1 MIPAFSMNNCFLS
14 LNPTPFHLKPF
25 TSSDLGIIFLAIL
38 NENDYHLDMEIHK
51 KHQYFKKI
59 WAYLFIGGMLPS
71 LSIADTSSKDHLYHK
86 RIELHEIEVKDNLA
100 KTYLKKTTSTAT
112 KTDTRIRDIPQSIS
126 VITEEQIKDQS
137 LLGLKD
143 AIQYS
148 PGVMAGQGEGNRDSI
163 WFRGNQSTSD
173 LFVDGVRDDV
183 QYYRDLYNIDRVEVL
198 MGPNGM
204 IFGRGGVG
212 GVINRVVKEAA
223 WENKNE
229 IKIQGGAYDHKRS
242 SVDLNNRIDETLA
255 VRVNA
260 MIEDSGSFRQGVE
273 SERKAIN
280 PTFTFK
286 PSDKTKVVVGMEYF
300 NDKRTSDRGIP
311 SVDNGLKSYPYSTSR
326 STFFGNA
333 SQSPNEATVK
343 NGYAI
348 IDHNF
353 DNGVSVKNHTRF
365 SDYDKYY
372 QNVYANSQVS
382 NGLVTIDGYYDNTQ
396 RQNFFNQTDLTYNFK
411 TGSVSHKL
419 LTGLEIGLQ
428 ENQNYRI
435 VNSGSDPTPL
445 ASNPYALL
453 NWQSTKSRNTATDI
467 YNQAIYF
474 QDQIY
479 LNEQFQIIAGLR
491 YDKFKTKFNDSVT
504 PSNSANVY
512 DQFISPRVGLVYK
525 PIEPVSLYTNYSL
538 SYLPRTGE
546 QLTSLTSSIKSFDPE
561 KFTNI
566 EAGIKYDLLQS
577 FSISSA
583 IYRLERSRMAI
594 SDPSSPTTNIIIVDG
609 QVTKGFELGFAGK
622 LFDAYSM
629 YGGYT
634 YQDAEI
640 TSAQLI
646 KKDTDEKI
654 LSGTLLGHVPKHTF
668 SLWNKYEFNETWSA
682 ALGVVSRSD
691 MYAATPTTTT
701 AVNLPGYTRV
711 DAAIYANINK
721 QTKLQ
726 LNIENLLDKTYYQSA
741 HNNNNIMYGYPL
753 TARATVTY
761 TF

>member
-1 MIPAFSMNNCFLS
+1 M
-14 LNPTPFHLKPF
+14 
-25 TSSDLGIIFLAIL
+25 
-38 NENDYHLDMEIHK
+38 
-51 KHQYFKKI
+51 
-59 WAYLFIGGMLPS
+59 
-71 LSIADTSSKDHLYHK
+71 ADTSSKDHLYHK

-311 SVDNGLKSYPYSTSR
+311 SVSNRLQSYPYSTSR

-333 SQSPNEATVK
+333 SQSPNEAIVK

-348 IDHNF
+348 IDHTF
-353 DNGVSVKNHTRF
+353 DNGVSIKNHTRF

-372 QNVYANSQVS
+372 QNVYAGGQVNLL
-382 NGLVTIDGYYDNTQ
+382 NGKLKIDGYYDNTQ

-428 ENQNYRI
+428 ENENYR
-435 VNSGSDPTPL
+435 VLATPNSSIY
-445 ASNPYALL
+445 ASNPFTFLPFE
-453 NWQSTKSRNTATDI
+453 SSRNRNTSTDI
-467 YNQAIYF
+467 SNQAIYF
-474 QDQIY
+474 QDQIS
-479 LNEQFQIIAGLR
+479 LNEQYQIIAGLR
-491 YDKFKTKFNDSVT
+491 YDQFKTKYNDIKDS
-504 PSNSANVY
+504 SNSATIN
-512 DQFISPRVGLVYK
+512 DQFVTPRIGLVYK
-525 PIEPVSLYTNYSL
+525 PIEPVSLYTSYSL

-546 QLTSLTSSIKSFDPE
+546 QLTSLTPTNKSFDPE

-577 FSISSA
+577 FSISSS
-583 IYRLERSRMAI
+583 IYRLERSKMAI
-594 SDPSSPTTNIIIVDG
+594 TDPSPPSTNIILVDG
-609 QVTKGFELGFAGK
+609 QVTKGFELGVAGK
-622 LFDAYSM
+622 LFDSYSM

-640 TSAQLI
+640 TKNQGTGTTQI
-646 KKDTDEKI
+646 T
-654 LSGTLLGHVPKHTF
+654 SGTSLGHVPKHTF
-668 SLWNKYEFNETWSA
+668 SLWNKYEINETWSA
-682 ALGVVSRSD
+682 ALGIVSRSD

-741 HNNNNIMYGYPL
+741 HNNYNIMYGHPL

>member
-1 MIPAFSMNNCFLS
+1 
-14 LNPTPFHLKPF
+14 
-25 TSSDLGIIFLAIL
+25 
-38 NENDYHLDMEIHK
+38 MEICIK
-51 KHQYFKKI
+51 SKYLIKTITYILLGCLLPSISIANTSEKNSPDDKKI
-59 WAYLFIGGMLPS
+59 
-71 LSIADTSSKDHLYHK
+71 
-86 RIELHEIEVKDNLA
+86 ELVEIEVKDNVA
-100 KTYLKKTTSTAT
+100 RTYLKKRISSAT

-137 LLGLKD
+137 LLGLTD
-143 AIQYS
+143 AIKYS
-148 PGVMAGQGEGNRDSI
+148 PGVMAGQGEGNRDSV

-212 GVINRVVKEAA
+212 GVINRVTKEAH

-229 IKIQGGAYDHKRS
+229 LRMQGGTYDHKRS
-242 SVDLNNRIDETLA
+242 SIDLNSGINETLA
-255 VRVNA
+255 VRINA

-273 SERKAIN
+273 SEKKAIN

-286 PSDKTKVVVGMEYF
+286 PSDKTKIVVGMEYF
-300 NDKRTSDRGIP
+300 NDKRTNDRGIP
-311 SVDNGLKSYPYSTSR
+311 SVSNGLQSRPFSTSR

-333 SQSPNEATVK
+333 SQSPNEAIVK

-348 IDHNF
+348 IDHTF
-353 DNGVSVKNHTRF
+353 DNGMSVKNTTRF

-372 QNVYANSQVS
+372 QNVYANSSVQA
-382 NGLVTIDGYYDNTQ
+382 NGTLTIDGYYDNTQ
-396 RQNFFNQTDLTYNFK
+396 RQNFFNQTDLIYNFK

-435 VNSGSDPTPL
+435 VNSGTDPTPL
-445 ASNPYALL
+445 ASNPFALL
-453 NWQSTKSRNTATDI
+453 TFNSSRSRNTSTDI
-467 YNQAIYF
+467 SNQAIYL

-504 PSNSANVY
+504 IANSASIN

-577 FSISSA
+577 FSISSS
-583 IYRLERSRMAI
+583 IYRLERSKMAI
-594 SDPSSPTTNIIIVDG
+594 TDPSSPTNTIIVDG
-609 QVTKGFELGFAGK
+609 QVTKGFELGVAGK
-622 LFDAYSM
+622 LFDSYSM

-640 TSAQLI
+640 TKNQGTGDPQI
-646 KKDTDEKI
+646 T
-654 LSGTLLGHVPKHTF
+654 SGTPLGHVPKHTF
-668 SLWNKYEFNETWSA
+668 SLWNKYEMNETWSA
-682 ALGVVSRSD
+682 ALGIVSRSD
-691 MYAATPTTTT
+691 MFAATPTTST
-701 AVNLPGYTRV
+701 AVKLPGYARL

-753 TARATVTY
+753 TARATLTY

>member
-1 MIPAFSMNNCFLS
+1 
-14 LNPTPFHLKPF
+14 
-25 TSSDLGIIFLAIL
+25 
-38 NENDYHLDMEIHK
+38 
-51 KHQYFKKI
+51 
-59 WAYLFIGGMLPS
+59 MLPG
-71 LSIADTSSKDHLYHK
+71 LSMADTSSKDHLYHK

-212 GVINRVVKEAA
+212 GVINRVVKEAT

-311 SVDNGLKSYPYSTSR
+311 SLSNGLQSYPYSTSR

-333 SQSPNEATVK
+333 SQSPNEAIVK

-348 IDHNF
+348 IDHTF

-428 ENQNYRI
+428 DNENYRI
-435 VNSGSDPTPL
+435 LAAPISGVA
-445 ASNPYALL
+445 ASNPFASLTF
-453 NWQSTKSRNTATDI
+453 NSSKSRNTSTDI
-467 YNQAIYF
+467 SNQAIYI

-491 YDKFKTKFNDSVT
+491 YDKFKTKFNDSVA
-504 PSNSANVY
+504 PANSATIN

-525 PIEPVSLYTNYSL
+525 PIGPVSLYTNY
-538 SYLPRTGE
+538 
-546 QLTSLTSSIKSFDPE
+546 
-561 KFTNI
+561 
-566 EAGIKYDLLQS
+566 
-577 FSISSA
+577 
-583 IYRLERSRMAI
+583 
-594 SDPSSPTTNIIIVDG
+594 
-609 QVTKGFELGFAGK
+609 
-622 LFDAYSM
+622 
-629 YGGYT
+629 
-634 YQDAEI
+634 
-640 TSAQLI
+640 
-646 KKDTDEKI
+646 
-654 LSGTLLGHVPKHTF
+654 
-668 SLWNKYEFNETWSA
+668 
-682 ALGVVSRSD
+682 
-691 MYAATPTTTT
+691 
-701 AVNLPGYTRV
+701 
-711 DAAIYANINK
+711 
-721 QTKLQ
+721 
-726 LNIENLLDKTYYQSA
+726 
-741 HNNNNIMYGYPL
+741 
-753 TARATVTY
+753 
-761 TF
+761 

>member
-1 MIPAFSMNNCFLS
+1 
-14 LNPTPFHLKPF
+14 
-25 TSSDLGIIFLAIL
+25 LGIIFLAIL
-38 NENDYHLDMEIHK
+38 NENDYHLGMEIQK
-51 KHQYFKKI
+51 NPQYFKKI
-59 WAYLFIGGMLPS
+59 WAYLFIGGMFPG
-71 LSIADTSSKDHLYHK
+71 LSMADTSSKDHLYHK

-173 LFVDGVRDDV
+173 LFVDGVRDDA

-212 GVINRVVKEAA
+212 GVINRVVKEAT

-242 SVDLNNRIDETLA
+242 SVDFNNRIDETLS

-286 PSDKTKVVVGMEYF
+286 PSDKTKIVVGMEYF

-311 SVDNGLKSYPYSTSR
+311 SLSNGLQSYPYSTSR

-333 SQSPNEATVK
+333 SQSPNEAIVK

-348 IDHNF
+348 IDHTF

-491 YDKFKTKFNDSVT
+491 YDKFKTKFNDSVA
-504 PSNSANVY
+504 PVNSATIN

-583 IYRLERSRMAI
+583 IYRLERSKMAI
-594 SDPSSPTTNIIIVDG
+594 TDPSNSSNTIIVDG
-609 QVTKGFELGFAGK
+609 QVTKGFELGVAGK
-622 LFDAYSM
+622 LFDSYSM

-640 TSAQLI
+640 TKNQGGSTPIA
-646 KKDTDEKI
+646 
-654 LSGTLLGHVPKHTF
+654 SGATLGHVPKHTF
-668 SLWNKYEFNETWSA
+668 SLWNKYEINETWSA

-701 AVNLPGYTRV
+701 AVNLPGYTRL

>member
-1 MIPAFSMNNCFLS
+1 
-14 LNPTPFHLKPF
+14 
-25 TSSDLGIIFLAIL
+25 
-38 NENDYHLDMEIHK
+38 MEICNK
-51 KHQYFKKI
+51 SKYLIKTITYILLGSLLPSISTANTSEKNSLDDKKI
-59 WAYLFIGGMLPS
+59 
-71 LSIADTSSKDHLYHK
+71 
-86 RIELHEIEVKDNLA
+86 ELIEIEVRDNVA
-100 KTYLKKTTSTAT
+100 RTYLKKRTSSAT

-137 LLGLKD
+137 LLGLTD
-143 AIQYS
+143 AIKYS
-148 PGVMAGQGEGNRDSI
+148 PGVIAGQGEGNRDSV

-212 GVINRVVKEAA
+212 GVINRVTKEAH

-229 IKIQGGAYDHKRS
+229 LRMQGGTYDHKRS
-242 SVDLNNRIDETLA
+242 SIDLNSGINETLA
-255 VRVNA
+255 VRINA

-273 SERKAIN
+273 SEKKAIN

-286 PSDKTKVVVGMEYF
+286 PSDKTKIVVGMEYF
-300 NDKRTSDRGIP
+300 NDKRTNDRGIP
-311 SVDNGLKSYPYSTSR
+311 SVSNGLQSRPFSTSR

-333 SQSPNEATVK
+333 SQSPNEAIVK

-348 IDHNF
+348 IDHTF
-353 DNGVSVKNHTRF
+353 DNGMSVKNTTRF

-372 QNVYANSQVS
+372 QNVYANSSVQA
-382 NGLVTIDGYYDNTQ
+382 NGTFTIDGYYDNTQ

-435 VNSGSDPTPL
+435 VNSGTDPTPL
-445 ASNPYALL
+445 ASNPFALL
-453 NWQSTKSRNTATDI
+453 TFNSSRSRNTSTDI
-467 YNQAIYF
+467 SNQAIYL

-504 PSNSANVY
+504 IANSATIN

-577 FSISSA
+577 FSISSS
-583 IYRLERSRMAI
+583 IYRLERSKMAI
-594 SDPSSPTTNIIIVDG
+594 TDPSSPTNTIIVDG
-609 QVTKGFELGFAGK
+609 QVTEGFELGVAGK
-622 LFDAYSM
+622 LSNAYSM

-640 TSAQLI
+640 TKTQGTGDNQIA
-646 KKDTDEKI
+646 
-654 LSGTLLGHVPKHTF
+654 SGTPLGHVPKHTF
-668 SLWNKYEFNETWSA
+668 SLWNKYELNETWSA

-691 MYAATPTTTT
+691 MFAATPTAST
-701 AVNLPGYTRV
+701 AVKLPGYARL

-753 TARATVTY
+753 TARATLTY

>member
-1 MIPAFSMNNCFLS
+1 
-14 LNPTPFHLKPF
+14 
-25 TSSDLGIIFLAIL
+25 
-38 NENDYHLDMEIHK
+38 
-51 KHQYFKKI
+51 
-59 WAYLFIGGMLPS
+59 
-71 LSIADTSSKDHLYHK
+71 
-86 RIELHEIEVKDNLA
+86 
-100 KTYLKKTTSTAT
+100 
-112 KTDTRIRDIPQSIS
+112 
-126 VITEEQIKDQS
+126 
-137 LLGLKD
+137 
-143 AIQYS
+143 
-148 PGVMAGQGEGNRDSI
+148 
-163 WFRGNQSTSD
+163 
-173 LFVDGVRDDV
+173 
-183 QYYRDLYNIDRVEVL
+183 

-212 GVINRVVKEAA
+212 GVINRVTKEAH

-229 IKIQGGAYDHKRS
+229 LRMQGGAYNHKRS
-242 SVDLNNRIDETLA
+242 SIDLNSGINETLA
-255 VRVNA
+255 VRINA

-273 SERKAIN
+273 SEKKAIN

-286 PSDKTKVVVGMEYF
+286 PSDKTKIVVGMEYF
-300 NDKRTSDRGIP
+300 NDKRTNDRGIP

-333 SQSPNEATVK
+333 SQSPNEAIVK

-348 IDHNF
+348 IDHTF
-353 DNGVSVKNHTRF
+353 DNSMSVKNTTRF

-372 QNVYANSQVS
+372 QNVYANSSVQA
-382 NGLVTIDGYYDNTQ
+382 NGTLTIDGYYDNTQ
-396 RQNFFNQTDLTYNFK
+396 RQNFFNQTDLIYNFK

-435 VNSGSDPTPL
+435 VNSGTDPTPL
-445 ASNPYALL
+445 ASNPFALL
-453 NWQSTKSRNTATDI
+453 TFNSSRSRNTSTDI
-467 YNQAIYF
+467 SNQAIYL

-479 LNEQFQIIAGLR
+479 LNEQFQIVTGLR
-491 YDKFKTKFNDSVT
+491 YDQFKTKFNDSVT
-504 PSNSANVY
+504 PSNSANVN
-512 DQFISPRVGLVYK
+512 DQFISPRAGLVYK

-546 QLTSLTSSIKSFDPE
+546 QLTSLTSSIKSFGPE
-561 KFTNI
+561 KITNI

-583 IYRLERSRMAI
+583 IYRLERSNMTI
-594 SDPSSPTTNIIIVDG
+594 TDPSNSSNIIIVDG
-609 QVTKGFELGFAGK
+609 QVTKGFELGVAGK
-622 LFDAYSM
+622 LFDSYSM

-640 TSAQLI
+640 TKNQGTGSTQI
-646 KKDTDEKI
+646 T
-654 LSGTLLGHVPKHTF
+654 SGTPLGHVPKHTF
-668 SLWNKYEFNETWSA
+668 SLWNKYEMNETWSA
-682 ALGVVSRSD
+682 ALGIVSRSD
-691 MYAATPTTTT
+691 MFAATPTTST
-701 AVNLPGYTRV
+701 AVKLPGYARL

-753 TARATVTY
+753 TARATLTY

>member
-1 MIPAFSMNNCFLS
+1 
-14 LNPTPFHLKPF
+14 
-25 TSSDLGIIFLAIL
+25 
-38 NENDYHLDMEIHK
+38 MEIYSK
-51 KHQYFKKI
+51 SKYRIKTITYILLGSLLPSILIANTSEKNSLDDKKI
-59 WAYLFIGGMLPS
+59 
-71 LSIADTSSKDHLYHK
+71 
-86 RIELHEIEVKDNLA
+86 ELVEIEVKDNVA
-100 KTYLKKTTSTAT
+100 RTYLKKRISSAT

-137 LLGLKD
+137 LLGLTD
-143 AIQYS
+143 AIKYS
-148 PGVMAGQGEGNRDSI
+148 PGVIAGQGEGNRDSI

-212 GVINRVVKEAA
+212 GVINRVVKEAH

-229 IKIQGGAYDHKRS
+229 LRMQGGADDHKRS
-242 SVDLNNRIDETLA
+242 SIDLNNIINETLA
-255 VRVNA
+255 VRINA

-286 PSDKTKVVVGMEYF
+286 PSDKTKVIIGMEYF
-300 NDKRTSDRGIP
+300 NDKRTNDRGIP
-311 SVDNGLKSYPYSTSR
+311 SVSNGLQSYPYSTSR

-333 SQSPNEATVK
+333 SQSPTEAIVK

-348 IDHNF
+348 IDHTF
-353 DNGVSVKNHTRF
+353 DNDLTLKNHTRF

-372 QNVYANSQVS
+372 QNVYANSSVQT
-382 NGLVTIDGYYDNTQ
+382 NGNLTIDGYYDNTQ

-419 LTGLEIGLQ
+419 LAGIEIGFQ
-428 ENQNYRI
+428 ENENYRI
-435 VNSGSDPTPL
+435 LATPNSSID
-445 ASNPYALL
+445 ASSP
-453 NWQSTKSRNTATDI
+453 STFLPFESSRSRNTSTDI
-467 YNQAIYF
+467 SNQAIYF

-504 PSNSANVY
+504 PSNSANVN

-525 PIEPVSLYTNYSL
+525 PIEPVSIYTNYSL

-546 QLTSLTSSIKSFDPE
+546 QLTSLTSIIKSFDPE

-566 EAGIKYDLLQS
+566 ELGLKYDLLQS
-577 FSISSA
+577 FSISSS
-583 IYRLERSRMAI
+583 IYRLKRSKMAI
-594 SDPSSPTTNIIIVDG
+594 TDPLNSSNTIIVDG
-609 QVTKGFELGFAGK
+609 QVTNGFELGVAGK
-622 LFDAYSM
+622 LFDSYSM

-640 TSAQLI
+640 TKNQSTGTTQI
-646 KKDTDEKI
+646 T
-654 LSGTLLGHVPKHTF
+654 SGTSLGHVPEHTF
-668 SLWNKYEFNETWSA
+668 SLWNKYEMNETWSA
-682 ALGVVSRSD
+682 ALGVISRSD
-691 MYAATPTTTT
+691 MFAATPTTST
-701 AVNLPGYTRV
+701 AVKLPGYARL

-753 TARATVTY
+753 TARATLTY

>member
-1 MIPAFSMNNCFLS
+1 
-14 LNPTPFHLKPF
+14 
-25 TSSDLGIIFLAIL
+25 
-38 NENDYHLDMEIHK
+38 MEICIK
-51 KHQYFKKI
+51 SKYLIKTITYILLGSLLPSISIANTSEKNSPDEKKI
-59 WAYLFIGGMLPS
+59 
-71 LSIADTSSKDHLYHK
+71 
-86 RIELHEIEVKDNLA
+86 ELIEIEVKDNVA
-100 KTYLKKTTSTAT
+100 RTYLIKRISSAT

-137 LLGLKD
+137 LLGLTD
-143 AIQYS
+143 AIKYS
-148 PGVMAGQGEGNRDSI
+148 PGVMAGQGEGNRDSV

-212 GVINRVVKEAA
+212 GVINRVTKEAH

-229 IKIQGGAYDHKRS
+229 LRMQGGTYDHKRS
-242 SVDLNNRIDETLA
+242 SIDLNSGINETLA
-255 VRVNA
+255 VRINA

-273 SERKAIN
+273 SEKKAIN

-286 PSDKTKVVVGMEYF
+286 PSDKTKIVVGMEYF
-300 NDKRTSDRGIP
+300 NDKRTNDRGIP
-311 SVDNGLKSYPYSTSR
+311 SVSNGLQSRPFSTSR

-333 SQSPNEATVK
+333 SQSPNEAIVK

-348 IDHNF
+348 IDHTF
-353 DNGVSVKNHTRF
+353 DNGMSVKNTTRF

-372 QNVYANSQVS
+372 QNVYANSSVQA
-382 NGLVTIDGYYDNTQ
+382 NGTFTIDGYYDNTQ

-435 VNSGSDPTPL
+435 VNSGTDPTPL
-445 ASNPYALL
+445 ASNPFALL
-453 NWQSTKSRNTATDI
+453 TFNSSRSRNTSTDI
-467 YNQAIYF
+467 SNQAIYL

-504 PSNSANVY
+504 IANSATIN

-577 FSISSA
+577 FSISSS
-583 IYRLERSRMAI
+583 IYRLERSKMAI
-594 SDPSSPTTNIIIVDG
+594 TDPSSPTNTIIVDG
-609 QVTKGFELGFAGK
+609 QVTKGFELGVAGK
-622 LFDAYSM
+622 LFDSYSM

-640 TSAQLI
+640 TKNQGTGDAQI
-646 KKDTDEKI
+646 T
-654 LSGTLLGHVPKHTF
+654 SGTPLGHVPKHTF
-668 SLWNKYEFNETWSA
+668 SLWNKYEMNETWSA
-682 ALGVVSRSD
+682 ALGIVSRSD
-691 MYAATPTTTT
+691 MFAATPTTST
-701 AVNLPGYTRV
+701 AVKLPGYARL

-753 TARATVTY
+753 TARATLTY

>member
-1 MIPAFSMNNCFLS
+1 
-14 LNPTPFHLKPF
+14 
-25 TSSDLGIIFLAIL
+25 
-38 NENDYHLDMEIHK
+38 MEICNK
-51 KHQYFKKI
+51 SKYIIKTVTYILLGSLLPNISIANTFEKNSLDDKKI
-59 WAYLFIGGMLPS
+59 
-71 LSIADTSSKDHLYHK
+71 
-86 RIELHEIEVKDNLA
+86 ELIEIEVKDNVA
-100 KTYLKKTTSTAT
+100 RTYLKKRISSAT

-137 LLGLKD
+137 LLGLTD
-143 AIQYS
+143 AIKYS
-148 PGVMAGQGEGNRDSI
+148 PGVMTGQGEGNRDSV

-212 GVINRVVKEAA
+212 GVINRVTKEAH

-229 IKIQGGAYDHKRS
+229 LRMQGGAYNHKRS
-242 SVDLNNRIDETLA
+242 SIDLNSGINETLA
-255 VRVNA
+255 VRINA

-273 SERKAIN
+273 SEKKAIN

-286 PSDKTKVVVGMEYF
+286 PSDKTKIVVGMEYF
-300 NDKRTSDRGIP
+300 NDKRTNDRGIP

-333 SQSPNEATVK
+333 SQSPNEAIVK

-348 IDHNF
+348 IDHTF
-353 DNGVSVKNHTRF
+353 DNSMSVKNTTRF

-372 QNVYANSQVS
+372 QNVYANSSVQA
-382 NGLVTIDGYYDNTQ
+382 NGTLTIDGYYDNTQ
-396 RQNFFNQTDLTYNFK
+396 RQNFFNQTDLIYNFK

-435 VNSGSDPTPL
+435 VNSGTDPTPL
-445 ASNPYALL
+445 ASNAFALL
-453 NWQSTKSRNTATDI
+453 TFNSSRSRNAYTDI
-467 YNQAIYF
+467 SNQAIYL

-479 LNEQFQIIAGLR
+479 LNEQFQIVTGLR

-504 PSNSANVY
+504 PSNSANVN

-525 PIEPVSLYTNYSL
+525 PIEPVSIYTNYSL

-546 QLTSLTSSIKSFDPE
+546 QLTSITSSNKSFDPE

-577 FSISSA
+577 FSISSS
-583 IYRLERSRMAI
+583 IYRLERSKIAI
-594 SDPSSPTTNIIIVDG
+594 TDPSSPTNTIIVDG
-609 QVTKGFELGFAGK
+609 QVTKGFELGVAGK
-622 LFDAYSM
+622 LFDSYSM

-640 TSAQLI
+640 TKNQGTGSTQI
-646 KKDTDEKI
+646 T
-654 LSGTLLGHVPKHTF
+654 SGTPLGHVPKHTF
-668 SLWNKYEFNETWSA
+668 SLWNKYEMNETWSA
-682 ALGVVSRSD
+682 ALGIVSRSN
-691 MYAATPTTTT
+691 MFAATPTTST
-701 AVNLPGYTRV
+701 AVKLPGYARL

>member
-1 MIPAFSMNNCFLS
+1 MEICIKSKYQIKTITYILLGS
-14 LNPTPFHLKPF
+14 LLPSISIANTSEKN
-25 TSSDLGIIFLAIL
+25 SSD
-38 NENDYHLDMEIHK
+38 D
-51 KHQYFKKI
+51 KKI
-59 WAYLFIGGMLPS
+59 
-71 LSIADTSSKDHLYHK
+71 
-86 RIELHEIEVKDNLA
+86 ELVEIEVKDNVA
-100 KTYLKKTTSTAT
+100 RTYLKKRISSAT

-137 LLGLKD
+137 LLGLTD
-143 AIQYS
+143 AIKYS
-148 PGVMAGQGEGNRDSI
+148 PGVMAGQGEGNRDSV

-212 GVINRVVKEAA
+212 GVINRVTKEAH

-229 IKIQGGAYDHKRS
+229 LRMQGGTYDHKRS
-242 SVDLNNRIDETLA
+242 SIDLNSGINETLA
-255 VRVNA
+255 VRINA

-273 SERKAIN
+273 SEKKAIN

-286 PSDKTKVVVGMEYF
+286 PSDKTKIVLGMEYF
-300 NDKRTSDRGIP
+300 NDKRTNDRGIP
-311 SVDNGLKSYPYSTSR
+311 SVSNGLQSRPFSTSR

-333 SQSPNEATVK
+333 SQSPNEAIVK

-348 IDHNF
+348 IDHTF
-353 DNGVSVKNHTRF
+353 DNGMSVKNTTRF

-372 QNVYANSQVS
+372 QNVYANSSVQA
-382 NGLVTIDGYYDNTQ
+382 NGTLTIDGYYDNTQ
-396 RQNFFNQTDLTYNFK
+396 RQNFFNQTDLIYNFK

-435 VNSGSDPTPL
+435 VNSGTDPTPL
-445 ASNPYALL
+445 ASNPFALL
-453 NWQSTKSRNTATDI
+453 TFNSSRSRNTSTDI
-467 YNQAIYF
+467 SNQAIYL

-491 YDKFKTKFNDSVT
+491 YDQFKTKFNDSVT
-504 PSNSANVY
+504 VANSATIN

-561 KFTNI
+561 KITNI

-577 FSISSA
+577 FSISSS
-583 IYRLERSRMAI
+583 IYRLERSKMAI
-594 SDPSSPTTNIIIVDG
+594 TDPSSPTNTIIVDG
-609 QVTKGFELGFAGK
+609 QVTKGFELGVAGK
-622 LFDAYSM
+622 LFDSYSM

-640 TSAQLI
+640 TKNQGTGDPQI
-646 KKDTDEKI
+646 T
-654 LSGTLLGHVPKHTF
+654 SGTPLGHVPKHTF
-668 SLWNKYEFNETWSA
+668 SLWNKYEMNETWSA
-682 ALGVVSRSD
+682 ALGIVSRSD
-691 MYAATPTTTT
+691 MFAATPTTST
-701 AVNLPGYTRV
+701 AVKLPGYARL

-753 TARATVTY
+753 TARATLTY

>member
-1 MIPAFSMNNCFLS
+1 V
-14 LNPTPFHLKPF
+14 
-25 TSSDLGIIFLAIL
+25 
-38 NENDYHLDMEIHK
+38 EIHNK
-51 KHQYFKKI
+51 LKYINKTVT
-59 WAYLFIGGMLPS
+59 YLFLGS
-71 LSIADTSSKDHLYHK
+71 LLAGISIANSTEKENLYYK
-86 RIELHEIEVKDNLA
+86 KIELHEIEVKDSVT
-100 KTYLKKTTSTAT
+100 KTYLKKRTNTAT

-126 VITEEQIKDQS
+126 IITEEQIKDQS
-137 LLGLKD
+137 ILGLTD
-143 AIQYS
+143 AIKYS
-148 PGVMAGQGEGNRDSI
+148 PGVMAGQGEGNRDSV

-173 LFVDGVRDDV
+173 LFIDGVRDDV

-212 GVINRVVKEAA
+212 GVINRVVKEAY
-223 WENKNE
+223 WEGKNE
-229 IKIQGGAYDHKRS
+229 FRVQGGSYEHKRS
-242 SVDLNNRIDETLA
+242 SIDLNNQINETLA

-260 MIEDSGSFRQGVE
+260 MIEDSGSFRQDVE

-286 PSDKTKVVVGMEYF
+286 PSYKTKIIMGMEYF

-311 SVDNGLKSYPYSTSR
+311 SVANGLQSYAYATNR

-333 SQSPNEATVK
+333 SQSPNEAIVK

-348 IDHNF
+348 IEHAF
-353 DNGVSVKNHTRF
+353 DNGFSLKNHTRF

-372 QNVYANSQVS
+372 QNVYANSQVRLD
-382 NGLVTIDGYYDNTQ
+382 GTVTIDGYYDNTQ
-396 RQNFFNQTDLTYNFK
+396 RQNFFNQTDLTYNLK
-411 TGSVSHKL
+411 IGSISHRL
-419 LTGLEIGLQ
+419 LAGVEIGFQ
-428 ENQNYRI
+428 ENENYRI
-435 VNSGSDPTPL
+435 LAIPNSSIAASSPFASL
-445 ASNPYALL
+445 AFNS
-453 NWQSTKSRNTATDI
+453 SRDRNTSTDI
-467 YNQAIYF
+467 SNQAIYI

-479 LNEQFQIIAGLR
+479 LNEQYQIIAGLR
-491 YDKFKTKFNDSVT
+491 YDQFKTKFNDIKNS
-504 PSNSANVY
+504 SNSANVN
-512 DQFISPRVGLVYK
+512 DQFLSPRVGLVYK
-525 PIEPVSLYTNYSL
+525 PIEPVSIYTNYSL

-546 QLTSLTSSIKSFDPE
+546 QLTSLTFSNKSFDPE

-566 EAGIKYDLLQS
+566 EFGLKYDLLQS

-583 IYRLERSRMAI
+583 IYRLERSKMAI
-594 SDPSSPTTNIIIVDG
+594 TDPSNSSNTIIVDG
-609 QVTKGFELGFAGK
+609 QVTKGFELGVAGK

-640 TSAQLI
+640 TKTQGTGSSQI
-646 KKDTDEKI
+646 T
-654 LSGTLLGHVPKHTF
+654 SGTSLGHVPKHTF

-682 ALGVVSRSD
+682 ALGIISRSD
-691 MYAATPTTTT
+691 MYAATPTSSA
-701 AVNLPGYTRV
+701 AVNLPGYARL
-711 DAAIYANINK
+711 DAAVFANINK

-726 LNIENLLDKTYYQSA
+726 LNIENILDKTYYQSA

-753 TARATVTY
+753 TARATLTY

>member
-1 MIPAFSMNNCFLS
+1 
-14 LNPTPFHLKPF
+14 
-25 TSSDLGIIFLAIL
+25 LGIIFLAIL

-51 KHQYFKKI
+51 KPQYFKKI
-59 WAYLFIGGMLPS
+59 CAYLFIGGMLPG
-71 LSIADTSSKDHLYHK
+71 LSMADTSSKDHLYHK

-112 KTDTRIRDIPQSIS
+112 KTDTRIRDIPQSIT

-137 LLGLKD
+137 LLSLKD

-183 QYYRDLYNIDRVEVL
+183 QYYRDLYNINRVEVL

-333 SQSPNEATVK
+333 SQSPNEAIVK

-348 IDHNF
+348 IDHTF

-372 QNVYANSQVS
+372 QNVYANGQVI
-382 NGLVTIDGYYDNTQ
+382 GGDLLIGAYYDNTQ
-396 RQNFFNQTDLTYNFK
+396 RQNIFNQTDLVYNFK
-411 TGSVSHKL
+411 TGSISHKL
-419 LTGLEIGLQ
+419 LTGLEVGFQ
-428 ENQNYRI
+428 ENKNFRTAYQN
-435 VNSGSDPTPL
+435 VNHS
-445 ASNPYALL
+445 ASNPYNIVTL
-453 NWQSTKSRNTATDI
+453 NPRTSDDRDSTTDI
-467 YNQAIYF
+467 SNQAIYF

-479 LNEQFQIIAGLR
+479 LNEQYQIIAGLR
-491 YDKFKTKFNDSVT
+491 YDKFKTKFNDIKNS
-504 PSNSANVY
+504 SNSAIVN
-512 DQFISPRVGLVYK
+512 DQFLSPRIGLVYK
-525 PIEPVSLYTNYSL
+525 PIDPVSIYTNYSL

-546 QLTSLTSSIKSFDPE
+546 QLTSLTSSNKSFDPE

-609 QVTKGFELGFAGK
+609 QVTKGFELGVAGK
-622 LFDAYSM
+622 LFDSYSM

-640 TSAQLI
+640 TKNQGGSAPI
-646 KKDTDEKI
+646 A
-654 LSGTLLGHVPKHTF
+654 SGTTLGHVPKHTF
-668 SLWNKYEFNETWSA
+668 SLWNKYEINEIWSA

-691 MYAATPTTTT
+691 MYAATPTTTA
-701 AVNLPGYTRV
+701 AVNLPGYTRL

>member
-1 MIPAFSMNNCFLS
+1 
-14 LNPTPFHLKPF
+14 
-25 TSSDLGIIFLAIL
+25 
-38 NENDYHLDMEIHK
+38 MEICIK
-51 KHQYFKKI
+51 SKYLIKTITYILLGSLLPSISIANTSEKNSPDEKKI
-59 WAYLFIGGMLPS
+59 
-71 LSIADTSSKDHLYHK
+71 
-86 RIELHEIEVKDNLA
+86 ELIEIEVKDNVA
-100 KTYLKKTTSTAT
+100 RTYLKKRISSAT

-137 LLGLKD
+137 LLGLTD
-143 AIQYS
+143 AIKYS
-148 PGVMAGQGEGNRDSI
+148 PGVMAGQGEGNRDSV

-212 GVINRVVKEAA
+212 GVINRVTKEAH

-229 IKIQGGAYDHKRS
+229 LRMQGGTYDHKRS
-242 SVDLNNRIDETLA
+242 SIDLNSGINETLA
-255 VRVNA
+255 VRINA

-273 SERKAIN
+273 SEKKAIN

-286 PSDKTKVVVGMEYF
+286 PSDKTKIVVGMEYF
-300 NDKRTSDRGIP
+300 NDKRTNDRGIP
-311 SVDNGLKSYPYSTSR
+311 SVSNGLQSRPFSTSR

-333 SQSPNEATVK
+333 SQSPNEAIVK

-348 IDHNF
+348 IDHTF
-353 DNGVSVKNHTRF
+353 DNGMSVKNTTRF

-372 QNVYANSQVS
+372 QNVYANSSVQA
-382 NGLVTIDGYYDNTQ
+382 NGTFTIDGYYDNTQ

-435 VNSGSDPTPL
+435 VNSGTDPTPL
-445 ASNPYALL
+445 ASNPFALL
-453 NWQSTKSRNTATDI
+453 TFNSSRSRNTSTDI
-467 YNQAIYF
+467 SNQAIYL

-504 PSNSANVY
+504 IANSATIN

-577 FSISSA
+577 FSINSS
-583 IYRLERSRMAI
+583 IYRLERSKMAI
-594 SDPSSPTTNIIIVDG
+594 TDPSSPTNTIIVDG
-609 QVTKGFELGFAGK
+609 QVTKGFELGVAGK
-622 LFDAYSM
+622 LFDSYSM

-640 TSAQLI
+640 TKNQGTGDAQI
-646 KKDTDEKI
+646 T
-654 LSGTLLGHVPKHTF
+654 SGTPLGHVPKHTF
-668 SLWNKYEFNETWSA
+668 SLWNKYEMNETWSA
-682 ALGVVSRSD
+682 ALGVISRSD
-691 MYAATPTTTT
+691 MFAATPTTST
-701 AVNLPGYTRV
+701 AVKLPGYARL

-741 HNNNNIMYGYPL
+741 HNNNNIMYGYPH
-753 TARATVTY
+753 TARATLTY

>member
-1 MIPAFSMNNCFLS
+1 
-14 LNPTPFHLKPF
+14 
-25 TSSDLGIIFLAIL
+25 
-38 NENDYHLDMEIHK
+38 MEICNK
-51 KHQYFKKI
+51 SKYIIKTVTYILLGSLLPNISIANTFEKNSLDDKKI
-59 WAYLFIGGMLPS
+59 
-71 LSIADTSSKDHLYHK
+71 
-86 RIELHEIEVKDNLA
+86 ELIEIEVKDNVA
-100 KTYLKKTTSTAT
+100 RTYLKKRISSAT

-137 LLGLKD
+137 LLGLTD
-143 AIQYS
+143 AIKYS
-148 PGVMAGQGEGNRDSI
+148 PGVMTGQGEGNRDSV

-212 GVINRVVKEAA
+212 GVINRVTKEAH

-229 IKIQGGAYDHKRS
+229 LRMQGGAYNHKRS
-242 SVDLNNRIDETLA
+242 SIDLNSGINETLA
-255 VRVNA
+255 VRINA

-273 SERKAIN
+273 SEKKAIN

-286 PSDKTKVVVGMEYF
+286 PSDKTKIVVGMEYF
-300 NDKRTSDRGIP
+300 NDKRTNDRGIP

-333 SQSPNEATVK
+333 SQSPNEAIVK

-348 IDHNF
+348 IDHTF
-353 DNGVSVKNHTRF
+353 DNSMSVKNTTRF

-372 QNVYANSQVS
+372 QNVYANSSVQA
-382 NGLVTIDGYYDNTQ
+382 NGTLTIDGYYDNTQ
-396 RQNFFNQTDLTYNFK
+396 RQNFFNQTDLIYNFK

-435 VNSGSDPTPL
+435 VNSGTDPTPL
-445 ASNPYALL
+445 ASNPFALL
-453 NWQSTKSRNTATDI
+453 TFNSSRSRNAYTDI
-467 YNQAIYF
+467 SNQAIYL

-479 LNEQFQIIAGLR
+479 LNEQFQIVTGLR

-504 PSNSANVY
+504 PSNSANVN

-525 PIEPVSLYTNYSL
+525 PIEPVSIYTNYSL

-546 QLTSLTSSIKSFDPE
+546 QLTSITSSNKSFDPE

-577 FSISSA
+577 FSISSS
-583 IYRLERSRMAI
+583 IYRLERSKIAI
-594 SDPSSPTTNIIIVDG
+594 TDPSSPTNTIIVDG
-609 QVTKGFELGFAGK
+609 QVTKGFELGVAGK
-622 LFDAYSM
+622 LFDSYSM

-640 TSAQLI
+640 TKNQGAGDAQI
-646 KKDTDEKI
+646 T
-654 LSGTLLGHVPKHTF
+654 SGTPLGHVPKHTF
-668 SLWNKYEFNETWSA
+668 SLWNKYEMNETWSA
-682 ALGVVSRSD
+682 ALGIVSRSN
-691 MYAATPTTTT
+691 MFAATPTTST
-701 AVNLPGYTRV
+701 AVKLPGYARL

-753 TARATVTY
+753 TARATLTY

>member
-1 MIPAFSMNNCFLS
+1 
-14 LNPTPFHLKPF
+14 
-25 TSSDLGIIFLAIL
+25 
-38 NENDYHLDMEIHK
+38 MEICNNSK
-51 KHQYFKKI
+51 YLFKTITYILLGCLLTSISIAGTSEKNSLDDKKI
-59 WAYLFIGGMLPS
+59 
-71 LSIADTSSKDHLYHK
+71 
-86 RIELHEIEVKDNLA
+86 ELIEIEVKDNMA
-100 KTYLKKTTSTAT
+100 KTYLKKRISSAT

-137 LLGLKD
+137 LLGLTD
-143 AIQYS
+143 AIKYS
-148 PGVMAGQGEGNRDSI
+148 PGVMAGQGEGNRDSV

-212 GVINRVVKEAA
+212 GVINRVTKEAH

-229 IKIQGGAYDHKRS
+229 LRMQGGTYDHKRS
-242 SVDLNNRIDETLA
+242 SIDLNSGINETLA
-255 VRVNA
+255 IRINA

-273 SERKAIN
+273 SEKKAIN

-300 NDKRTSDRGIP
+300 NDKRTNDRGIP
-311 SVDNGLKSYPYSTSR
+311 SVSDGLQSRPYSTSR

-333 SQSPNEATVK
+333 SQSPNEAIVK

-348 IDHNF
+348 IDHIF
-353 DNGVSVKNHTRF
+353 DNGMSVKNTTRF

-372 QNVYANSQVS
+372 QNVYAYSSVQT
-382 NGLVTIDGYYDNTQ
+382 NGTLTIDGYYDNTQ

-419 LTGLEIGLQ
+419 LMGLEIGLQ
-428 ENQNYRI
+428 ENENFRI
-435 VNSGSDPTPL
+435 LATPITGVN
-445 ASNPYALL
+445 ASNPFALL
-453 NWQSTKSRNTATDI
+453 TFNSSRSRNTSTDI
-467 YNQAIYF
+467 SNQAIYL

-479 LNEQFQIIAGLR
+479 LSEQFQIIAGLR
-491 YDKFKTKFNDSVT
+491 YNKFKTKFNDSVT
-504 PSNSANVY
+504 TSNSANVN

-546 QLTSLTSSIKSFDPE
+546 QLTSLTSSIKTFDPE

-577 FSISSA
+577 FSISSS
-583 IYRLERSRMAI
+583 IYRLERSKMAI
-594 SDPSSPTTNIIIVDG
+594 TDPSSPTNTIIVDG
-609 QVTKGFELGFAGK
+609 QVTKGFELGVAGK
-622 LFDAYSM
+622 LFDSYSM

-640 TSAQLI
+640 TKNQGTGDAQI
-646 KKDTDEKI
+646 T
-654 LSGTLLGHVPKHTF
+654 SGTPLGHVPKHTF
-668 SLWNKYEFNETWSA
+668 SLWNKYELNDTWSA

-691 MYAATPTTTT
+691 MFAATPTVST
-701 AVNLPGYTRV
+701 AVKLPGYARL

-753 TARATVTY
+753 TARATLTY

>member
-1 MIPAFSMNNCFLS
+1 MIIIAF
-14 LNPTPFHLKPF
+14 
-25 TSSDLGIIFLAIL
+25 L
-38 NENDYHLDMEIHK
+38 NENDYHLGMEIHK
-51 KHQYFKKI
+51 KPQYFTKI
-59 WAYLFIGGMLPS
+59 WAYLFIGGMLPG
-71 LSIADTSSKDHLYHK
+71 LSMADTSSKDHLYHK

-100 KTYLKKTTSTAT
+100 KTYLKKRTSTAT

-212 GVINRVVKEAA
+212 GVINRVVKEAT

-242 SVDLNNRIDETLA
+242 SIDLNNRIDETLA

-286 PSDKTKVVVGMEYF
+286 PSDKTRVVVGMEYF

-333 SQSPNEATVK
+333 SQSPNEAIVK

-353 DNGVSVKNHTRF
+353 GNGVSVKNHTRF

-491 YDKFKTKFNDSVT
+491 YDKFKTKFNDSVA
-504 PSNSANVY
+504 PANSATIN

-583 IYRLERSRMAI
+583 IYRLERSKMAI
-594 SDPSSPTTNIIIVDG
+594 TDPSNSSNIIIVDG
-609 QVTKGFELGFAGK
+609 QITKGFELGLAGK
-622 LFDAYSM
+622 LFDSYSM

-640 TSAQLI
+640 TKNQG
-646 KKDTDEKI
+646 TGPTQI
-654 LSGTLLGHVPKHTF
+654 LSGATLGHVPKHTF
-668 SLWNKYEFNETWSA
+668 SLWNKYEINETWSA

-691 MYAATPTTTT
+691 MYASTPTTTT
-701 AVNLPGYTRV
+701 AVNLPGYTRL

-726 LNIENLLDKTYYQSA
+726 LNIENILDKTYYQSA

>member
-1 MIPAFSMNNCFLS
+1 
-14 LNPTPFHLKPF
+14 
-25 TSSDLGIIFLAIL
+25 LGIIFLAIL
-38 NENDYHLDMEIHK
+38 NENDYHLGMEIHK
-51 KHQYFKKI
+51 KPQSFKKI
-59 WAYLFIGGMLPS
+59 CAYLFIGGMLPG
-71 LSIADTSSKDHLYHK
+71 LSTADTSSKDHLYHK

-333 SQSPNEATVK
+333 SQSPNEAIVK

-348 IDHNF
+348 IDHTF
-353 DNGVSVKNHTRF
+353 DNGVSIKNHTRF

-372 QNVYANSQVS
+372 QNVYANGQV
-382 NGLVTIDGYYDNTQ
+382 NGGNVKISGYYDNTQ

-491 YDKFKTKFNDSVT
+491 YDKFKTKFNDSVA
-504 PSNSANVY
+504 PVNSATIN

-583 IYRLERSRMAI
+583 IYRLERSRMPI
-594 SDPSSPTTNIIIVDG
+594 SDPSSPTANIIIVDG
-609 QVTKGFELGFAGK
+609 QVTKGFELGVAGK
-622 LFDAYSM
+622 LFDSYSI

-646 KKDTDEKI
+646 KKGSPPDLDEKI

-682 ALGVVSRSD
+682 ALGIVSRSD
-691 MYAATPTTTT
+691 MYAATPTTST

-741 HNNNNIMYGYPL
+741 HNNYNIMYGYPL

>member
-1 MIPAFSMNNCFLS
+1 
-14 LNPTPFHLKPF
+14 
-25 TSSDLGIIFLAIL
+25 
-38 NENDYHLDMEIHK
+38 MEICIK
-51 KHQYFKKI
+51 SKYLIKTITYILLGCLLPSISIANTSEKNSPDEKKI
-59 WAYLFIGGMLPS
+59 
-71 LSIADTSSKDHLYHK
+71 
-86 RIELHEIEVKDNLA
+86 ELIEIEVKDNVA
-100 KTYLKKTTSTAT
+100 RTYLKKRISSAT

-137 LLGLKD
+137 LLGLTD
-143 AIQYS
+143 AIKYS
-148 PGVMAGQGEGNRDSI
+148 PGVMAGQGEGNRDSV

-212 GVINRVVKEAA
+212 GVINRVTKEAH

-229 IKIQGGAYDHKRS
+229 LRMQGGTYDHKRS
-242 SVDLNNRIDETLA
+242 SIDLNSGINETLA
-255 VRVNA
+255 VRINA

-273 SERKAIN
+273 SEKKAIN

-286 PSDKTKVVVGMEYF
+286 PSDKTKIVVGMEYF
-300 NDKRTSDRGIP
+300 NDKRTNDRGIP
-311 SVDNGLKSYPYSTSR
+311 SVSNGLQSRPFSTSR

-333 SQSPNEATVK
+333 SQSPNEAIVK

-348 IDHNF
+348 IDHTF
-353 DNGVSVKNHTRF
+353 DNGMSVKNTTRF

-372 QNVYANSQVS
+372 QNVYANSSVQA
-382 NGLVTIDGYYDNTQ
+382 NGTFTIDGYYDNTQ

-435 VNSGSDPTPL
+435 VNSGTDPTPL
-445 ASNPYALL
+445 ASNPFALL
-453 NWQSTKSRNTATDI
+453 TFNSSRSRNTSTDI
-467 YNQAIYF
+467 SNQAIYL

-504 PSNSANVY
+504 IANSATIN

-577 FSISSA
+577 FSISSS
-583 IYRLERSRMAI
+583 IYRLERSKIAI
-594 SDPSSPTTNIIIVDG
+594 TDPSSPTNTIIVDG
-609 QVTKGFELGFAGK
+609 QVTKGFELGVAGK
-622 LFDAYSM
+622 LFDSYSM

-640 TSAQLI
+640 TKNQGTGDAQI
-646 KKDTDEKI
+646 T
-654 LSGTLLGHVPKHTF
+654 SGTPLGHVPKHTF
-668 SLWNKYEFNETWSA
+668 SLWNKYEMNETWSA
-682 ALGVVSRSD
+682 ALGIVSRSD
-691 MYAATPTTTT
+691 MFAATPTTST
-701 AVNLPGYTRV
+701 AVKLPGYARL

-753 TARATVTY
+753 TARATLTY

>member
-1 MIPAFSMNNCFLS
+1 
-14 LNPTPFHLKPF
+14 
-25 TSSDLGIIFLAIL
+25 
-38 NENDYHLDMEIHK
+38 MEIHK
-51 KHQYFKKI
+51 KPQYFKKI
-59 WAYLFIGGMLPS
+59 WAYLFIGGMLPG
-71 LSIADTSSKDHLYHK
+71 LSMADTSSKDHLYHK

-100 KTYLKKTTSTAT
+100 KTYLKKTTSIAT

-212 GVINRVVKEAA
+212 GVINRVVKEAT

-333 SQSPNEATVK
+333 SQSPNEAIVK

-348 IDHNF
+348 IDHTF

-491 YDKFKTKFNDSVT
+491 YDKFKTKFNDSVA
-504 PSNSANVY
+504 PANSATIN

-583 IYRLERSRMAI
+583 IYRLERSKMAI
-594 SDPSSPTTNIIIVDG
+594 TDPSNSSNTIIVDG
-609 QVTKGFELGFAGK
+609 QVTKGFELGVAGK
-622 LFDAYSM
+622 LFDSYSM

-640 TSAQLI
+640 TKNQGGSTPIA
-646 KKDTDEKI
+646 
-654 LSGTLLGHVPKHTF
+654 SGATLGHVPKHTF
-668 SLWNKYEFNETWSA
+668 SLWNKYEINETWSA
-682 ALGVVSRSD
+682 ALGIVSRSD

-741 HNNNNIMYGYPL
+741 HNNYNIMYGHPL

>member
-1 MIPAFSMNNCFLS
+1 
-14 LNPTPFHLKPF
+14 
-25 TSSDLGIIFLAIL
+25 
-38 NENDYHLDMEIHK
+38 MEIHK
-51 KHQYFKKI
+51 KPQYFNKMC
-59 WAYLFIGGMLPS
+59 AYVLIGGMLPG
-71 LSIADTSSKDHLYHK
+71 LSMADTSSKDYPYHTK
-86 RIELHEIEVKDNLA
+86 IQLHEIEVKDNLA
-100 KTYLKKTTSTAT
+100 KTYLKKRTSTAT

-183 QYYRDLYNIDRVEVL
+183 QYFRDLYNIDRVEVL

-212 GVINRVVKEAA
+212 GVINRVVKEAT

-242 SVDLNNRIDETLA
+242 SIDLNNRIDETLA

-286 PSDKTKVVVGMEYF
+286 PSDKTRVVVGMEYF

-333 SQSPNEATVK
+333 SQSPNEAIVK

-353 DNGVSVKNHTRF
+353 GNGVSVKNHTRF

-491 YDKFKTKFNDSVT
+491 YDKFKTKFNDSVA
-504 PSNSANVY
+504 PANSATIN

-583 IYRLERSRMAI
+583 IYRLERSKMAI
-594 SDPSSPTTNIIIVDG
+594 TDPSNSSNIIIVDG
-609 QVTKGFELGFAGK
+609 QITKGFELGLAGK
-622 LFDAYSM
+622 LFDSYSM

-640 TSAQLI
+640 TKNQG
-646 KKDTDEKI
+646 TGPTQI
-654 LSGTLLGHVPKHTF
+654 LSGATLGHVPKHTF
-668 SLWNKYEFNETWSA
+668 SLWNKYEINETWSA
-682 ALGVVSRSD
+682 ALGFVSRSN
-691 MYAATPTTTT
+691 MYASTPTTTT
-701 AVNLPGYTRV
+701 AVNLPGYTRL

-726 LNIENLLDKTYYQSA
+726 LNIENILDKTYYQSA

>member
-1 MIPAFSMNNCFLS
+1 LLGS
-14 LNPTPFHLKPF
+14 LLPSISIAN
-25 TSSDLGIIFLAIL
+25 TSEKNSPD
-38 NENDYHLDMEIHK
+38 E
-51 KHQYFKKI
+51 KKI
-59 WAYLFIGGMLPS
+59 
-71 LSIADTSSKDHLYHK
+71 
-86 RIELHEIEVKDNLA
+86 ELIEIEVKDNVA
-100 KTYLKKTTSTAT
+100 RTYLKKRISSAT

-137 LLGLKD
+137 LLGLTD
-143 AIQYS
+143 AIKYS
-148 PGVMAGQGEGNRDSI
+148 PGVMAGQGEGNRDSV

-212 GVINRVVKEAA
+212 GVINRVTKEAH

-229 IKIQGGAYDHKRS
+229 LRMQGGTYDHKRS
-242 SVDLNNRIDETLA
+242 SIDLNSGINETLA
-255 VRVNA
+255 VRINA

-273 SERKAIN
+273 SEKKAIN

-286 PSDKTKVVVGMEYF
+286 PSDKTKIVVGMEYF
-300 NDKRTSDRGIP
+300 NDKRTNDRGIP
-311 SVDNGLKSYPYSTSR
+311 SVSNGLQSRPFSTSR

-333 SQSPNEATVK
+333 SQSPNEAIVK

-348 IDHNF
+348 IDHTF
-353 DNGVSVKNHTRF
+353 DNGMSVKNTTRF

-372 QNVYANSQVS
+372 QNVYANSSVQA
-382 NGLVTIDGYYDNTQ
+382 NGTFTIDGYYDNTQ

-435 VNSGSDPTPL
+435 VNSGTDPTPL
-445 ASNPYALL
+445 ASNPFALL
-453 NWQSTKSRNTATDI
+453 TFNSSRSRNTSTDI
-467 YNQAIYF
+467 SNQAIYL

-504 PSNSANVY
+504 IANSATIN

-577 FSISSA
+577 FSISSS
-583 IYRLERSRMAI
+583 IYRLERSKMAI
-594 SDPSSPTTNIIIVDG
+594 TDPSSPTNTIIVDG
-609 QVTKGFELGFAGK
+609 QVTKGFELGVAGK
-622 LFDAYSM
+622 LFDSYSM

-640 TSAQLI
+640 TKNQGTGDAQI
-646 KKDTDEKI
+646 T
-654 LSGTLLGHVPKHTF
+654 SGTPLGHVPKHTF
-668 SLWNKYEFNETWSA
+668 SLWNKYEMNETWSA
-682 ALGVVSRSD
+682 ALGIVSRSD
-691 MYAATPTTTT
+691 MFAATPTTST
-701 AVNLPGYTRV
+701 AVKLPGYARL

-753 TARATVTY
+753 TARATLTY

>member
-1 MIPAFSMNNCFLS
+1 MEICIKSKYLIKTITYILLGS
-14 LNPTPFHLKPF
+14 LLPSISIANTSEKN
-25 TSSDLGIIFLAIL
+25 SSD
-38 NENDYHLDMEIHK
+38 D
-51 KHQYFKKI
+51 KKI
-59 WAYLFIGGMLPS
+59 
-71 LSIADTSSKDHLYHK
+71 
-86 RIELHEIEVKDNLA
+86 ELVEIEVKDNVA
-100 KTYLKKTTSTAT
+100 RTYLKKRISSAT

-137 LLGLKD
+137 LLGLTD
-143 AIQYS
+143 AIKYS
-148 PGVMAGQGEGNRDSI
+148 PGVIAGQGEGNRDSV

-212 GVINRVVKEAA
+212 GVINRVTKEAH

-229 IKIQGGAYDHKRS
+229 LRMQGGTYDHKRS
-242 SVDLNNRIDETLA
+242 SIDLNSGINETLA
-255 VRVNA
+255 VRINA

-273 SERKAIN
+273 SEKKAIN

-286 PSDKTKVVVGMEYF
+286 PSDKTKIVVGMEYF
-300 NDKRTSDRGIP
+300 NDKRTNDRGIP
-311 SVDNGLKSYPYSTSR
+311 SVSNGLQSRPFSTSR

-333 SQSPNEATVK
+333 SQSPNEAIVK

-348 IDHNF
+348 IDHTF
-353 DNGVSVKNHTRF
+353 DNGMSVKNTTRF

-372 QNVYANSQVS
+372 QNVYANGQVNEGNVKIS
-382 NGLVTIDGYYDNTQ
+382 GYYDNTQ

-411 TGSVSHKL
+411 TGSISHKL

-428 ENQNYRI
+428 ENENYR
-435 VNSGSDPTPL
+435 VNATSDPSVS
-445 ASNPYALL
+445 ASNPFALL
-453 NWQSTKSRNTATDI
+453 TFNSSRSRNAYTDI
-467 YNQAIYF
+467 SNQAIYL

-479 LNEQFQIIAGLR
+479 LNEQFQIVTGLR
-491 YDKFKTKFNDSVT
+491 YDQFKTKFNDSVT
-504 PSNSANVY
+504 PSNSANVN
-512 DQFISPRVGLVYK
+512 DQFISPRAGLVYK

-546 QLTSLTSSIKSFDPE
+546 QLTSLTSSIKSFGPE
-561 KFTNI
+561 KITNI

-583 IYRLERSRMAI
+583 IYRLERSNMTI
-594 SDPSSPTTNIIIVDG
+594 TDPSNSSNIIIVDG
-609 QVTKGFELGFAGK
+609 QVTKGFELGVAGK
-622 LFDAYSM
+622 LFDSYSM

-640 TSAQLI
+640 TKNQGTGSTQI
-646 KKDTDEKI
+646 T
-654 LSGTLLGHVPKHTF
+654 SGTSLGHVPEHTF
-668 SLWNKYEFNETWSA
+668 SLWNKYEMNETWSA
-682 ALGVVSRSD
+682 ALGIVSRSD
-691 MYAATPTTTT
+691 MFAATPTTST
-701 AVNLPGYTRV
+701 AVKLPGYARL

-753 TARATVTY
+753 TARATLTY

>member
-1 MIPAFSMNNCFLS
+1 
-14 LNPTPFHLKPF
+14 
-25 TSSDLGIIFLAIL
+25 
-38 NENDYHLDMEIHK
+38 MEICNK
-51 KHQYFKKI
+51 SKYLIKTITYILLGSLLPSISTANTSEKNSLDDKKI
-59 WAYLFIGGMLPS
+59 
-71 LSIADTSSKDHLYHK
+71 
-86 RIELHEIEVKDNLA
+86 ELIEIEVKDNVA
-100 KTYLKKTTSTAT
+100 RTYLKKRISSAT

-137 LLGLKD
+137 LLGLTD
-143 AIQYS
+143 AIKYS
-148 PGVMAGQGEGNRDSI
+148 PGVIAGQGEGNRDSV

-212 GVINRVVKEAA
+212 GVINRVTKEAH

-229 IKIQGGAYDHKRS
+229 LRMQGGTYDHKRS
-242 SVDLNNRIDETLA
+242 SIDLNSGINETLA
-255 VRVNA
+255 VRINA

-273 SERKAIN
+273 SEKKAIN

-286 PSDKTKVVVGMEYF
+286 PSDKTKIVVGMEYF
-300 NDKRTSDRGIP
+300 NDKRTNDRGIP
-311 SVDNGLKSYPYSTSR
+311 SVSNGLQSRPFSTSR

-333 SQSPNEATVK
+333 SQSPNEAIVK

-348 IDHNF
+348 IDHTF
-353 DNGVSVKNHTRF
+353 DNGMSVKNTTRF

-372 QNVYANSQVS
+372 QNVYANSSVQA
-382 NGLVTIDGYYDNTQ
+382 NGTFTIDGYYDNTQ

-435 VNSGSDPTPL
+435 VNSGTDPTPL
-445 ASNPYALL
+445 ASNPFALL
-453 NWQSTKSRNTATDI
+453 TFNSSRSRNTSTDI
-467 YNQAIYF
+467 SNQAIYL

-504 PSNSANVY
+504 IANSATIN

-577 FSISSA
+577 FSISSS
-583 IYRLERSRMAI
+583 IYRLERSKMAI
-594 SDPSSPTTNIIIVDG
+594 TDPSSPTNTIIVDG
-609 QVTKGFELGFAGK
+609 QVTKGFELGVAGK
-622 LFDAYSM
+622 LFDSYSM

-640 TSAQLI
+640 TKNQGTGDAQI
-646 KKDTDEKI
+646 T
-654 LSGTLLGHVPKHTF
+654 SGTPLGHVPKHTF
-668 SLWNKYEFNETWSA
+668 SLWNKYEMNETWSA
-682 ALGVVSRSD
+682 ALGIVSRSD
-691 MYAATPTTTT
+691 MFAATPTTST
-701 AVNLPGYTRV
+701 AVKLPGYARL

-753 TARATVTY
+753 TARATLTY

>member
-1 MIPAFSMNNCFLS
+1 
-14 LNPTPFHLKPF
+14 
-25 TSSDLGIIFLAIL
+25 
-38 NENDYHLDMEIHK
+38 MEICIK
-51 KHQYFKKI
+51 SKYLIKTITYILLGSLLPSISIANTSEKNSPDEKKI
-59 WAYLFIGGMLPS
+59 
-71 LSIADTSSKDHLYHK
+71 
-86 RIELHEIEVKDNLA
+86 ELIEIEVKDNVA
-100 KTYLKKTTSTAT
+100 RTYLKKRISSAT

-137 LLGLKD
+137 LLGLTD
-143 AIQYS
+143 AIKYS
-148 PGVMAGQGEGNRDSI
+148 PGVMAGQGEGNRDSV

-212 GVINRVVKEAA
+212 GVINRVTKEAH

-229 IKIQGGAYDHKRS
+229 LRMQGGTYDHKRS
-242 SVDLNNRIDETLA
+242 SIDLNSGINETLA
-255 VRVNA
+255 VRINA

-273 SERKAIN
+273 SEKKAIN

-286 PSDKTKVVVGMEYF
+286 PSDKTKIVVGMEYF
-300 NDKRTSDRGIP
+300 NDKRTNDRGIP
-311 SVDNGLKSYPYSTSR
+311 SVSNGLQSRPFSTSR

-333 SQSPNEATVK
+333 SQSPNEAIVK

-348 IDHNF
+348 IDHTF
-353 DNGVSVKNHTRF
+353 DNGMSVKNTTRF

-372 QNVYANSQVS
+372 QNVYANSSVQA
-382 NGLVTIDGYYDNTQ
+382 NGTFTIDGYYDNP
-396 RQNFFNQTDLTYNFK
+396 FA
-411 TGSVSHKL
+411 L
-419 LTGLEIGLQ
+419 LTF
-428 ENQNYRI
+428 
-435 VNSGSDPTPL
+435 NSSR
-445 ASNPYALL
+445 
-453 NWQSTKSRNTATDI
+453 SRNTSTDI
-467 YNQAIYF
+467 SNQAIYL

-504 PSNSANVY
+504 IANSATIN

-577 FSISSA
+577 FSISSS
-583 IYRLERSRMAI
+583 IYRLERSKMAI
-594 SDPSSPTTNIIIVDG
+594 TDPSSPTNTIIVDG
-609 QVTKGFELGFAGK
+609 QVTKGFELGVAGK
-622 LFDAYSM
+622 LFDSYSM

-640 TSAQLI
+640 TKNQGTGDAQI
-646 KKDTDEKI
+646 T
-654 LSGTLLGHVPKHTF
+654 SGTPLGHVPKHTF
-668 SLWNKYEFNETWSA
+668 SLWNKYEMNETWSA
-682 ALGVVSRSD
+682 ALGIVSRSD
-691 MYAATPTTTT
+691 MFAATPTTST
-701 AVNLPGYTRV
+701 AVKLPGYARL

-753 TARATVTY
+753 TARATLTY

>member
-1 MIPAFSMNNCFLS
+1 
-14 LNPTPFHLKPF
+14 
-25 TSSDLGIIFLAIL
+25 
-38 NENDYHLDMEIHK
+38 MEIHK
-51 KHQYFKKI
+51 KPQNFKKI
-59 WAYLFIGGMLPS
+59 CAYLFIGGMLPG
-71 LSIADTSSKDHLYHK
+71 LSMADTSSKDHLYHK

-212 GVINRVVKEAA
+212 GVINRVVKEAT

-311 SVDNGLKSYPYSTSR
+311 SLSNGLQSYPYSTSR

-333 SQSPNEATVK
+333 SQSPNEAIVK

-348 IDHNF
+348 IDHTF
-353 DNGVSVKNHTRF
+353 DNGVSIKNHTRF

-428 ENQNYRI
+428 ENENYRI
-435 VNSGSDPTPL
+435 LATPISGVA
-445 ASNPYALL
+445 ASNPFASLTF
-453 NWQSTKSRNTATDI
+453 NSSKSRNTSTDI
-467 YNQAIYF
+467 SNQAIYI

-479 LNEQFQIIAGLR
+479 LNEQFQIIGGLR
-491 YDKFKTKFNDSVT
+491 YDKFKTKFNDSVA
-504 PSNSANVY
+504 PANSAAIN

-583 IYRLERSRMAI
+583 IYRLERSKMAI
-594 SDPSSPTTNIIIVDG
+594 TDPSNSSNTIIVDG
-609 QVTKGFELGFAGK
+609 QVTKGFELGVAGK
-622 LFDAYSM
+622 LFDSYSM

-640 TSAQLI
+640 TKNQGGPTPIA
-646 KKDTDEKI
+646 
-654 LSGTLLGHVPKHTF
+654 SGATLGHVPKHTF
-668 SLWNKYEFNETWSA
+668 SLWNKYEINETWSA

-701 AVNLPGYTRV
+701 AVNLPGYTRL

>member
-1 MIPAFSMNNCFLS
+1 
-14 LNPTPFHLKPF
+14 
-25 TSSDLGIIFLAIL
+25 
-38 NENDYHLDMEIHK
+38 MEICNK
-51 KHQYFKKI
+51 SKYIIKTVTYILLGSLLPSVSIANTSEKSSLDEKKI
-59 WAYLFIGGMLPS
+59 
-71 LSIADTSSKDHLYHK
+71 
-86 RIELHEIEVKDNLA
+86 ELVEIEVKDNVA
-100 KTYLKKTTSTAT
+100 RTYLKKRISSAT

-137 LLGLKD
+137 LLGLTD
-143 AIQYS
+143 AIKYS
-148 PGVMAGQGEGNRDSI
+148 PGVMAGQGEGNRDSV

-212 GVINRVVKEAA
+212 GVINRVTKEAH

-229 IKIQGGAYDHKRS
+229 LRMQGGTYDHKRS
-242 SVDLNNRIDETLA
+242 SIDLNNRIDETLA

-286 PSDKTKVVVGMEYF
+286 PSDKTKIVVGMEYF
-300 NDKRTSDRGIP
+300 NDKRTNDRGIP
-311 SVDNGLKSYPYSTSR
+311 SVGNGLQSRPFSTSR

-333 SQSPNEATVK
+333 SQSPNETIVK

-348 IDHNF
+348 IDHTF
-353 DNGVSVKNHTRF
+353 DNGMSVKNTTRF

-372 QNVYANSQVS
+372 QNVYANGQVNEGNVKIS
-382 NGLVTIDGYYDNTQ
+382 GYYDNTQ

-411 TGSVSHKL
+411 TGSISHKL

-428 ENQNYRI
+428 ENENYR
-435 VNSGSDPTPL
+435 VNATSDPSVS
-445 ASNPYALL
+445 ASNPFAVLIF
-453 NWQSTKSRNTATDI
+453 NSSRSRNTSTDI
-467 YNQAIYF
+467 SNQAIYL

-479 LNEQFQIIAGLR
+479 LNDQFQIIAGLR
-491 YDKFKTKFNDSVT
+491 YDKFKTKFNDSVF
-504 PSNSANVY
+504 PSNSANVN
-512 DQFISPRVGLVYK
+512 DQFLSPRVGLVYK

-561 KFTNI
+561 KITNI

-583 IYRLERSRMAI
+583 IYRLERSNMTI
-594 SDPSSPTTNIIIVDG
+594 TDPSNSLNTIIVDG
-609 QVTKGFELGFAGK
+609 QVTKGFELGVAGK
-622 LFDAYSM
+622 LFDSYSM

-640 TSAQLI
+640 TKNQGTGTTQI
-646 KKDTDEKI
+646 T
-654 LSGTLLGHVPKHTF
+654 SGTSLGHVPEHTF
-668 SLWNKYEFNETWSA
+668 SLWNKYEMNETWSA
-682 ALGVVSRSD
+682 ALGVLSRSD
-691 MYAATPTTTT
+691 MFAATPTTST
-701 AVNLPGYTRV
+701 AVKLPGYARL

-753 TARATVTY
+753 TARATLTY

>member
-1 MIPAFSMNNCFLS
+1 
-14 LNPTPFHLKPF
+14 
-25 TSSDLGIIFLAIL
+25 
-38 NENDYHLDMEIHK
+38 MEICNK
-51 KHQYFKKI
+51 SKYLFKTITYILLGCLLPSISIAGTSEKNSLDDKKI
-59 WAYLFIGGMLPS
+59 
-71 LSIADTSSKDHLYHK
+71 
-86 RIELHEIEVKDNLA
+86 ELIEIEVIDNVA
-100 KTYLKKTTSTAT
+100 KTYLKKRISSAT

-137 LLGLKD
+137 LLGLTD
-143 AIQYS
+143 AIKYS
-148 PGVMAGQGEGNRDSI
+148 TGVMAGQGEGNRDSV

-212 GVINRVVKEAA
+212 GVINRVTKEAH
-223 WENKNE
+223 WDNKNE
-229 IKIQGGAYDHKRS
+229 LRMQGGTYDHKRS
-242 SVDLNNRIDETLA
+242 SIDLNSGINETLA
-255 VRVNA
+255 VRINA

-273 SERKAIN
+273 SEKKAIN

-286 PSDKTKVVVGMEYF
+286 PSDKTKVVIGMEYF
-300 NDKRTSDRGIP
+300 NDKRTNDRGIP
-311 SVDNGLKSYPYSTSR
+311 SVSNGLQSSPYSTNR

-333 SQSPNEATVK
+333 SQSPTEAIVK

-348 IDHNF
+348 IDHTF
-353 DNGVSVKNHTRF
+353 DNGLTLKNHTRF

-372 QNVYANSQVS
+372 QNVYANGPVIGG
-382 NGLVTIDGYYDNTQ
+382 NLKIGAYYDNTQ

-411 TGSVSHKL
+411 IGSVSHKIL
-419 LTGLEIGLQ
+419 AGLEIGFQ
-428 ENQNYRI
+428 ENQNFRRAYQDI
-435 VNSGSDPTPL
+435 NHS
-445 ASNPYALL
+445 ASNPYNIVTL
-453 NWQSTKSRNTATDI
+453 NPKPGNDRNSSTDI
-467 YNQAIYF
+467 SNQAIYL
-474 QDQIY
+474 QDQIS
-479 LNEQFQIIAGLR
+479 LNGQYQIIAGIR
-491 YDKFKTKFNDSVT
+491 YDQFKTKFNDIKN
-504 PSNSANVY
+504 PSNSATVN
-512 DQFISPRVGLVYK
+512 DQFLSPRVGLVYK
-525 PIEPVSLYTNYSL
+525 PIEPVSIYTNYSL

-546 QLTSLTSSIKSFDPE
+546 QLTSLTPTNKSFDPE

-577 FSISSA
+577 FSISSS
-583 IYRLERSRMAI
+583 IYRLERSKMAI
-594 SDPSSPTTNIIIVDG
+594 TDPSPPSTNIILVDG
-609 QVTKGFELGFAGK
+609 QVTKGFELGVAGK
-622 LFDAYSM
+622 LFGSYSM

-640 TSAQLI
+640 TKNQGTGDAQI
-646 KKDTDEKI
+646 T
-654 LSGTLLGHVPKHTF
+654 SGTPLGHVPKHIF
-668 SLWNKYEFNETWSA
+668 SLWNKYELNETWSA
-682 ALGVVSRSD
+682 ALGVVSRTD
-691 MYAATPTTTT
+691 MFAATPTAST
-701 AVNLPGYTRV
+701 AVKLPGYARL

-753 TARATVTY
+753 TARATLTY

>member
-1 MIPAFSMNNCFLS
+1 
-14 LNPTPFHLKPF
+14 
-25 TSSDLGIIFLAIL
+25 LGIIFLAIL

-333 SQSPNEATVK
+333 SQSPNEAIVK

-348 IDHNF
+348 IDHTF

-504 PSNSANVY
+504 PANSATIN

-594 SDPSSPTTNIIIVDG
+594 SDPSSPSTNIIIVDG

-622 LFDAYSM
+622 LFDAHSM

-646 KKDTDEKI
+646 KKGTSPNPDEKI

-691 MYAATPTTTT
+691 MYAATPTTLT
-701 AVNLPGYTRV
+701 AVNLPGYTQL

-741 HNNNNIMYGYPL
+741 HNNYNIMYGHPL

>member
-1 MIPAFSMNNCFLS
+1 
-14 LNPTPFHLKPF
+14 
-25 TSSDLGIIFLAIL
+25 
-38 NENDYHLDMEIHK
+38 MEICNNSK
-51 KHQYFKKI
+51 YLFKTITYILLGCLLTSISIAGTSEKNSLDDKKI
-59 WAYLFIGGMLPS
+59 
-71 LSIADTSSKDHLYHK
+71 
-86 RIELHEIEVKDNLA
+86 ELIEIEVKDNMA
-100 KTYLKKTTSTAT
+100 KTYLKKRISSAT

-137 LLGLKD
+137 LLGLTD
-143 AIQYS
+143 AIKYS
-148 PGVMAGQGEGNRDSI
+148 PGVMAGQGEGNRDSV

-212 GVINRVVKEAA
+212 GVINRVTKEAH

-229 IKIQGGAYDHKRS
+229 LRMQGGTYDHKRS
-242 SVDLNNRIDETLA
+242 SIDFNSGINETLA
-255 VRVNA
+255 VRINA

-273 SERKAIN
+273 SEKKAIN

-286 PSDKTKVVVGMEYF
+286 PSDKTKIVVGMEYF
-300 NDKRTSDRGIP
+300 YDKRTNDRGIP
-311 SVDNGLKSYPYSTSR
+311 SVSNGLQSRPFSTSR

-333 SQSPNEATVK
+333 SQSPNEAIVK

-348 IDHNF
+348 IDHTF
-353 DNGVSVKNHTRF
+353 DNGMSVKNTTRF

-372 QNVYANSQVS
+372 QNVYANSSVQA
-382 NGLVTIDGYYDNTQ
+382 NGTLTIDGYYDNTQ
-396 RQNFFNQTDLTYNFK
+396 RQNFFNQTDLIYNFK

-435 VNSGSDPTPL
+435 VNSGTDPTPL
-445 ASNPYALL
+445 ASNPFALL
-453 NWQSTKSRNTATDI
+453 TFNSSRSRNTSTDI
-467 YNQAIYF
+467 SNQAIYL

-491 YDKFKTKFNDSVT
+491 YDKFKTKFNDNVT
-504 PSNSANVY
+504 TSNSANVN

-577 FSISSA
+577 FSISSS
-583 IYRLERSRMAI
+583 IYRLERSKIAI
-594 SDPSSPTTNIIIVDG
+594 TDPSSPTNTIIVDG
-609 QVTKGFELGFAGK
+609 QVTKGFELGVAGK
-622 LFDAYSM
+622 LFDSYSM

-640 TSAQLI
+640 TKNQGTGDAQI
-646 KKDTDEKI
+646 T
-654 LSGTLLGHVPKHTF
+654 SGTPLGHVPKHTF
-668 SLWNKYEFNETWSA
+668 SLWNKYEMNETWSA
-682 ALGVVSRSD
+682 ALGVISRSD
-691 MYAATPTTTT
+691 MFAATPTTSI
-701 AVNLPGYTRV
+701 AVKLPGYARL

-753 TARATVTY
+753 TARATLTY

>member
-1 MIPAFSMNNCFLS
+1 
-14 LNPTPFHLKPF
+14 
-25 TSSDLGIIFLAIL
+25 
-38 NENDYHLDMEIHK
+38 MEIHK
-51 KHQYFKKI
+51 KPQYFKKI

-71 LSIADTSSKDHLYHK
+71 LSMADTSSKDHLYHK

-212 GVINRVVKEAA
+212 GVINRVVKEAT

-286 PSDKTKVVVGMEYF
+286 PSDKTKVIVGMEYF

-311 SVDNGLKSYPYSTSR
+311 SVSNGLQSYPYSTSR

-333 SQSPNEATVK
+333 SQSPNEAIVK

-348 IDHNF
+348 IDHTF

-372 QNVYANSQVS
+372 QNVYANSSVQT
-382 NGLVTIDGYYDNTQ
+382 NATITIDGYYDNTQ

-428 ENQNYRI
+428 DNENYRI
-435 VNSGSDPTPL
+435 LAAPISGVA
-445 ASNPYALL
+445 ASNPFASLTF
-453 NWQSTKSRNTATDI
+453 NSSKSRNTSTDI
-467 YNQAIYF
+467 SNQAIYI

-491 YDKFKTKFNDSVT
+491 YDKFKTKFNDSVA
-504 PSNSANVY
+504 PVNSATIN

-594 SDPSSPTTNIIIVDG
+594 SDPSSPSTNIIIVDG

-640 TSAQLI
+640 TKTQGTGSTQI
-646 KKDTDEKI
+646 T
-654 LSGTLLGHVPKHTF
+654 SGTSLGHVPKHTF

-691 MYAATPTTTT
+691 MYAATPTTLT
-701 AVNLPGYTRV
+701 AVNLPGYTRL

>member
-1 MIPAFSMNNCFLS
+1 
-14 LNPTPFHLKPF
+14 
-25 TSSDLGIIFLAIL
+25 
-38 NENDYHLDMEIHK
+38 MEICIK
-51 KHQYFKKI
+51 SKYLIKTITYILLGSLLPSISIANTSEKNSPDEKKI
-59 WAYLFIGGMLPS
+59 
-71 LSIADTSSKDHLYHK
+71 
-86 RIELHEIEVKDNLA
+86 ELIEIEVKDNVA
-100 KTYLKKTTSTAT
+100 RTYLKKRISSAT

-137 LLGLKD
+137 LLGLTD
-143 AIQYS
+143 AIKYS
-148 PGVMAGQGEGNRDSI
+148 PGVMAGQGEGNRDSV

-212 GVINRVVKEAA
+212 GVINRVTKEAH

-229 IKIQGGAYDHKRS
+229 LRMQGGTYDHKRS
-242 SVDLNNRIDETLA
+242 SIDLNSGINETLA
-255 VRVNA
+255 VRINA

-273 SERKAIN
+273 SEKKAIN

-286 PSDKTKVVVGMEYF
+286 PSDKTKIVVGMEYF
-300 NDKRTSDRGIP
+300 NDKRTNDRGIP
-311 SVDNGLKSYPYSTSR
+311 SVSNGLQSRPFSTSR

-333 SQSPNEATVK
+333 SQSPNEAIVK

-348 IDHNF
+348 IDHTF
-353 DNGVSVKNHTRF
+353 DNGMSVKNTTRF

-372 QNVYANSQVS
+372 QNVYANSSVQA
-382 NGLVTIDGYYDNTQ
+382 NGTFTIDGYYDNTQ

-435 VNSGSDPTPL
+435 VNSGTDPTPL
-445 ASNPYALL
+445 ASNPFALL
-453 NWQSTKSRNTATDI
+453 TFNSSRSRNTSTDI
-467 YNQAIYF
+467 SNQAIYL

-504 PSNSANVY
+504 IANSATIN

-577 FSISSA
+577 FSISSS
-583 IYRLERSRMAI
+583 IYRLERSKMAI
-594 SDPSSPTTNIIIVDG
+594 TDPSSPTNTIIVDG
-609 QVTKGFELGFAGK
+609 QVTKGFELGVAGK
-622 LFDAYSM
+622 LFDSYSM

-640 TSAQLI
+640 TKNQGTGDAQI
-646 KKDTDEKI
+646 T
-654 LSGTLLGHVPKHTF
+654 SGTPLGHVPKHTF
-668 SLWNKYEFNETWSA
+668 SLWNKYEMNETWSA
-682 ALGVVSRSD
+682 ALGVISRSD
-691 MYAATPTTTT
+691 MFAATPTTSI
-701 AVNLPGYTRV
+701 AVKLPGYARL

-753 TARATVTY
+753 TARATLTY